1 MYKITTVADYNPDNF
16 PGETNTGELLVVPDQ
31 SLTVEQILDRHAKG
45 LSSTHVKVP
54 IYTSN
59 SKEIEEML
67 PDFNKLDLAE
77 IQLLKQAT
85 HERIEQ
91 IKREMYERVAKDKEE
106 AQKRFLDAKIE
117 EALKNSKNEEKN

>member
-1 MYKITTVADYNPDNF
+1 MYKITTVADYNPADY
-16 PGETNTGELLVVPDQ
+16 PGETNTGELLVIPDQ
-31 SLTVEQILDRHAKG
+31 SLTVEQILERHAKG

-59 SKEIEEML
+59 TKEIEEML
-67 PDFNKLDLAE
+67 PDFNKMDLAE

-106 AQKRFLDAKIE
+106 AQKRFLEAKIE